1 MPRVI
6 PPVQSHVDAFFWE
19 GVAHERLLVQRCAGC
34 QRLLH
39 PPQPMCPHCAS
50 LERVIEEAPSR
61 GTVYSWLLS
70 HHPSG
75 DDPEPRIVAVV
86 ELIGGDEPLR
96 IVSNLQGISPA
107 DVVTGI
113 EVELCFEVVDGVA
126 LPQFRPVSA

>member
-19 GVAHERLLVQRCAGC
+19 GVAQDRLLVQRCAGC
-34 QRLLH
+34 ERLIH

-50 LERVIEEAPSR
+50 LERTIEEAPTR

-75 DDPEPRIVAVV
+75 VDEQPRIVALI
-86 ELIGGDEPLR
+86 ELAGGDEPLR
-96 IVSNLQGISPA
+96 IVSNLREVEPA
-107 DVVTGI
+107 DVEPGL
-113 EVELCFEVVDGVA
+113 EVEVCFDVVDGVK
-126 LPQFRPVSA
+126 LPQFRPVAS